1 MISGNETYVFGPTE
15 KKTHLSYSKTCFYK
29 TPSIV
34 PRFQQFQKSR
44 GSSHTAVALLI
55 EWVQPCALF
64 KKKRSGFFPGAATDV
79 EGQNKSSAIFVGHFG
94 VWRSDQRQPPREFV
108 EHVYFEKLLF
118 ETSWGWFPQTKSWSD
133 HSGVSGVLGREFL

>member
-1 MISGNETYVFGPTE
+1 MISGNEMYVLGPT
-15 KKTHLSYSKTCFYK
+15 KKKTTHLSYSKTCFYK
-29 TPSIV
+29 TPSIIH
-34 PRFQQFQKSR
+34 RFQQFQKSR

-64 KKKRSGFFPGAATDV
+64 KKKRSGFFPWQRCGRAKQIQRHFCRWFLGSVMFRPKAT
-79 EGQNKSSAIFVGHFG
+79 
-94 VWRSDQRQPPREFV
+94 PPEFV
-108 EHVYFEKLLF
+108 EHVCFEKLLF